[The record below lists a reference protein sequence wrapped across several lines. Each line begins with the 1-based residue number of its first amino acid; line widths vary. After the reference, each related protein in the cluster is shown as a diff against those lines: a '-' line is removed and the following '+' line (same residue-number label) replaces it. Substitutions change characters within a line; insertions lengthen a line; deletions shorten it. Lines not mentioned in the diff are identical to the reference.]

1 MFSIF
6 IERLSKVDNQE
17 EGKMGE
23 RERFGISVGLWEAA
37 HEGSCHVCLVQ
48 CWELGTSSAWKV
60 PDAKETLELT
70 C

>member
-6 IERLSKVDNQE
+6 IEWLSKADNQE

-23 RERFGISVGLWEAA
+23 RERFGTSPVGLWEAA

-48 CWELGTSSAWKV
+48 CWELGTSSA
-60 PDAKETLELT
+60 
-70 C
+70 